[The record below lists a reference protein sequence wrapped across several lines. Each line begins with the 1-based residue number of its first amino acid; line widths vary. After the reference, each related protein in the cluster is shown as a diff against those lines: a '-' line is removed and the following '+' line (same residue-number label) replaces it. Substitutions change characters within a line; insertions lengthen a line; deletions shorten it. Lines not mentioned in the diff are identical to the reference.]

1 MTGVGRRRAGR
12 SRRGAHGS
20 AALRGE
26 TGGGRGDGWGDIL
39 AGGTTK
45 APPGPGPGPSPG
57 PAPGPW
63 HQRSPEMAAG
73 GRGMRVRARAP
84 RGVPASQR
92 RLPGASRRQ
101 GLGCFVGGARR
112 LAGPRPPGAVACPPS
127 VLSVR
132 ESSAWLL
139 AVRPGPGRLSATR
152 SSRQGILWSMLKTL
166 PPATGCRGLSCAL
179 LGGLSC
185 FLGRGLEPQRR
196 GRTEQGG
203 DS

>member
-1 MTGVGRRRAGR
+1 MTGVGRRRAER

-26 TGGGRGDGWGDIL
+26 TAGGGDIL

-92 RLPGASRRQ
+92 RLPGASGRQ
-101 GLGCFVGGARR
+101 GLRCFVGGARR

-139 AVRPGPGRLSATR
+139 AVRPGPGWLSATW
-152 SSRQGILWSMLKTL
+152 SSRQEILWSMLKTPPP

>member
-1 MTGVGRRRAGR
+1 MEQEGS
-12 SRRGAHGS
+12 SRLSSTQGGD
-20 AALRGE
+20 
-26 TGGGRGDGWGDIL
+26 GGGGCIL

-92 RLPGASRRQ
+92 RLPGASGRQ

-139 AVRPGPGRLSATR
+139 AVRPGPGWLSVTR
-152 SSRQGILWSMLKTL
+152 SSRQEILWSMLKTPPR
-166 PPATGCRGLSCAL
+166 PPATGCRGLSCVL

>member
-1 MTGVGRRRAGR
+1 MTGVGRRRAER

-26 TGGGRGDGWGDIL
+26 TAGGGDIL

-63 HQRSPEMAAG
+63 HQRSPEMAAE

-92 RLPGASRRQ
+92 RLPGASGRQ

-139 AVRPGPGRLSATR
+139 AVRPGPGWLSATW
-152 SSRQGILWSMLKTL
+152 SSRQEILWSMLKTPPR